1 MRIRLVSVLAA
12 AAVSTLVLGACSS
25 TPEGS
30 ESKDQS
36 EQFASFYSQTVNWGQ
51 CDDRFDLSEDTAE
64 RLSVLKAPIES
75 FECAM
80 IQAPIDWN
88 DAENTKTIDLA
99 VVHVPATGNDKIG
112 TLFGNP
118 GGPGGSGL
126 SYTYGMVASE
136 DFAPVLERYDIIG
149 FDPRGIGRSTPVEC
163 EEQSNVREIQLALC
177 AAEQPL
183 AHSMGTSQVARDMDL
198 MRALQGEEKL
208 DYLGYS
214 YGTILGATYST
225 LFPERVGRMVLDSAP
240 DETWAAPTGNYTQTL
255 SMLAEVTSMLERCQT
270 EYAVT
275 SCPITTEDEL
285 AAKVEALNEHPLLTT
300 DGNEISGNT
309 LYAYLQAGLYGLDV
323 QRPIV
328 LETMGGALA
337 GDQAS
342 IDAIGEA
349 LAGGGAS
356 VSFAGQIVSCHSLPQ
371 DPDILGLLETME
383 ERGVPKLLGG
393 PELPE
398 ELVAE
403 FADISCGALPEASD
417 DLEAFTAPRDTTMLM
432 IGITGDHATP
442 YENGRALAEQMGNT
456 RFVTLEG
463 HGHGA
468 SFTQRSKCVDDV
480 VTSFLL
486 EGDLPKDGL
495 VCEVD

>member
-1 MRIRLVSVLAA
+1 MRIRPVCVA
-12 AAVSTLVLGACSS
+12 AAVAATTLVLGACSS
-25 TPEGS
+25 APEGS
-30 ESKDQS
+30 ESTEQS
-36 EQFASFYSQTVNWGQ
+36 EAFSSFYTQTVNWGE
-51 CDDRFDLSEDTAE
+51 CTDKFDLSEATAE
-64 RLSVLKAPIES
+64 RLRVLNAPTET

-80 IQAPIDWN
+80 IQAPFDWN
-88 DAENTKTIDLA
+88 NAENTKTIDLA
-99 VVHVPATGNDKIG
+99 VVHIPATGEDTIG

-126 SYTYGMVASE
+126 SYTYGMVANE
-136 DFAPVLERYDIIG
+136 DFAPVLDRYDVIG

-163 EEQSNVREIQLALC
+163 EEQSSVREIQLALC

-183 AHSMGTSQVARDMDL
+183 AHTMGTSQVARDMDL

-240 DETWAAPTGNYTQTL
+240 DETWASPTGNYTQTL
-255 SMLAEVTSMLERCQT
+255 SMVTEVMSMLENCKTQYT
-270 EYAVT
+270 VS
-275 SCPITTEDEL
+275 SCPITTE
-285 AAKVEALNEHPLLTT
+285 EALISKIEALDEQPLLTS
-300 DGNEISGNT
+300 DGDEITGGA

-328 LETMGGALA
+328 LEIMGSALT

-342 IDAIGEA
+342 IDAIGAA
-349 LAGGGAS
+349 LADGGAS
-356 VSFAGQIVSCHSLPQ
+356 VSFAGQIVSCHSLPR
-371 DPDILGLLETME
+371 DPDILGLLEAME
-383 ERGVPKLLGG
+383 DRGVPKLLGG
-393 PELPE
+393 PELSE
-398 ELVAE
+398 ELVAN

-417 DLEAFTAPRDTTMLM
+417 DLESFTAPRDTTVLM

-456 RFVTLEG
+456 RFVTLDG
-463 HGHGA
+463 HGHAA
-468 SFTQRSKCVDDV
+468 SFTKRSACVDDV
-480 VTSFLL
+480 VKSFLL
-486 EGDLPKDGL
+486 EGDLPQDGL
-495 VCEVD
+495 VCAAS